1 MIRLIIWI
9 FIGIL
14 ALSFFGI
21 SLQNIIESPVN
32 RQNFSYFFELV
43 ADGFDDIIAFFTVLI
58 EYLISIFPPIPEIP
72 FDTN

>member
-9 FIGIL
+9 LIGIV

-21 SLQNIIESPVN
+21 SLQNIIESPLN

-43 ADGFDDIIAFFTVLI
+43 ADGFDSIWLLLQSAVLLFKDALTQ
-58 EYLISIFPPIPEIP
+58 LIP
-72 FDTN
+72 

>member
-9 FIGIL
+9 FIGIV

-21 SLQNIIESPVN
+21 SLQNIIESPIN

-43 ADGFDDIIAFFTVLI
+43 ADGFDDIVAFLHVVVQ
-58 EYLISIFPPIPEIP
+58 YLISIFPEIP
-72 FDTN
+72 DVPFEY